1 MTGLYSRCIS
11 VVDQPLHFCRHR
23 GKTHHRI
30 MKYSQESARDGKEI
44 DQKNIGQPEI
54 SYFSKRC
61 GMVPRRFFYFFFRSH
76 YLTPSTNSSVAVD
89 RLSALSMITAVKAPL
104 QERCETRSATVRLSA
119 LRHGTHG
126 GVMVFFSWFQFS
138 HPSRALSGFNTDN
151 VRNTV

>member
-1 MTGLYSRCIS
+1 
-11 VVDQPLHFCRHR
+11 
-23 GKTHHRI
+23 
-30 MKYSQESARDGKEI
+30 MKYSQESVRDGKEI

-76 YLTPSTNSSVAVD
+76 YRSHLTPSTNSSVAVD

-126 GVMVFFSWFQFS
+126 GVMVFSHDFSFHIRVERYPDS
-138 HPSRALSGFNTDN
+138 TRIMSGTRCNRS
-151 VRNTV
+151 VVSELGSP